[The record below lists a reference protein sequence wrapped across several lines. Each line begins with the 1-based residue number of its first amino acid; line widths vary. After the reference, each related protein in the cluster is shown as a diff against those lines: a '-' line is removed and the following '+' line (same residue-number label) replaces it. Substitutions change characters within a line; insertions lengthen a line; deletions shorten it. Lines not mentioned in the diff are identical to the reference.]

1 MCFLTD
7 LGQTLILV
15 ILAVILEF
23 NPTKVGLLNEGCT
36 ILIIIVKAV
45 SWSNAGLSTIM
56 LCDYCDVAHLHYY
69 CAGKWSSND

>member
-1 MCFLTD
+1 MKNDRHLLLIITIMCFLTD

-45 SWSNAGLSTIM
+45 S
-56 LCDYCDVAHLHYY
+56 
-69 CAGKWSSND
+69 